1 MCRPVLCNLQAPY
14 KTQLEPMLQQY
25 VLPCFDAP
33 AGHVRAK
40 ACWVTQQYADI
51 KFADGLGRG
60 PTFMQLFQKTLDRLN
75 DPELPV
81 SHAPHPLHSFHNL
94 DSYAYLHVHS
104 GAPNG
109 ALTCALKS
117 GELIEQCPIARLS
130 TSAVLLYSE

>member
-1 MCRPVLCNLQAPY
+1 MPMLTAQQFLVQITRTGEVIAAVHRSISCNPQAPY

-51 KFADGLGRG
+51 KFADGRGRG

-81 SHAPHPLHSFHNL
+81 SPASHP
-94 DSYAYLHVHS
+94 VHS
-104 GAPNG
+104 THDP
-109 ALTCALKS
+109 
-117 GELIEQCPIARLS
+117 
-130 TSAVLLYSE
+130 